1 MRNCVPHEHHGSR
14 TAAPPPARRDRRR
27 RPISRGFRLSYS
39 PRRPLPSI
47 VEYRDAAV
55 PRNDY
60 PSRIVSPPRPGACCA
75 AHMVSVGAPQADSRW
90 VLQYRRCERCGFTV
104 RRVVRELFDE
114 AERVKLRLALA
125 HAFVREAG
133 EAA

>member
-1 MRNCVPHEHHGSR
+1 MGNCVSHEHHGAR
-14 TAAPPPARRDRRR
+14 TAAHPSARGDRPRC
-27 RPISRGFRLSYS
+27 PISRGFRLSFS
-39 PRRPLPSI
+39 PQRPLPSI
-47 VEYRDAAV
+47 VEYRDGAA

-60 PSRIVSPPRPGACCA
+60 PSRIVSPPCSGACCA
-75 AHMVSVGAPQADSRW
+75 AHMVSVGAPQADGRW
-90 VLQYRRCERCGFTV
+90 VFQYRRCECCGFTV